1 MKKFTRILAA
11 LLTVSLLLVGCGQ
24 KNASSSGEEASAED
38 WKGGMITLLVPSAAG
53 GGLDGMA
60 RLLAPY
66 LQEELPS
73 GSTVVVENMTGGSG
87 WVAWEYMFGKDA
99 DGTIIA
105 CAYTPQIFSYLNPQL
120 QISRTL
126 DDFGLLCN
134 MVFDSATICV
144 AAEDIRFADVNSLQ
158 DFVDYLKAHENETYT
173 VAVTSAEGG
182 DHLAMLD
189 FCKQA
194 GVTNLK
200 ETYYSSVS
208 DSAAAFMGRHVDVY
222 FGKVGDTLSMYKEG
236 SAKVLAVCKEERSD
250 FMPDV
255 PTAAEQGYDV
265 VNGSARGWCVK
276 PETPEYIQTAIVN
289 AMTAAFNNEEFQA
302 AMQASGYDTT
312 WYAGQDYVDFMA
324 AQKEIVKN
332 FSDLLGYN

>member
-1 MKKFTRILAA
+1 MKKLTKLFAVMLAM
-11 LLTVSLLLVGCGQ
+11 SLLLVGCGQ
-24 KNASSSGEEASAED
+24 KSSSNDSVSDGE

-66 LQEELPS
+66 LQEELPD
-73 GSTVVVENMTGGSG
+73 GSTVVVENLTGGSG
-87 WVAWEYMFGKDA
+87 WVAWEHMFGKEA
-99 DGTIIA
+99 DGSIIA
-105 CAYTPQIFSYLNPQL
+105 CAYTPQIFSYLNPKL
-120 QISRTL
+120 QIARTIE
-126 DDFGLLCN
+126 DFGLVCN

-144 AAEDIRFADVNSLQ
+144 ASEDARFADVSTLQ
-158 DFVDYLKAHENETYT
+158 DFVDYLKAHEDETFS

-200 ETYYSSVS
+200 ETYYSAVA
-208 DSAAAFMGRHVDVY
+208 DSTAAFMGRHVDVY
-222 FGKVGDTLSMYKEG
+222 FGKVGDTLTMYQDG
-236 SAKVLAVCKEERSD
+236 SAKVLAVCKDERSD

-255 PTAAEQGYDV
+255 PTASEQGYTV
-265 VNGSARGWCVK
+265 VNGSARGWCVN
-276 PETPEYIQTAIVN
+276 PETPEYIQTAIVD

-302 AMQASGYDTT
+302 DLRTSGYDTA
-312 WYAGQDYVDFMA
+312 WYSGQDYADFMA
-324 AQKEIVKN
+324 NQESIVKS
-332 FSDLLGYN
+332 FADVLGYND